1 MEGVRSGGEGGKWR
15 SKEGGGCGR
24 VCGRYCSGGVG
35 GWLAGRAAGRLEGG
49 GGRTRGSHSQSGLS
63 TRAANTLLGSR

>member
-24 VCGRYCSGGVG
+24 VCGRYCSGGVS
-35 GWLAGRAAGRLEGG
+35 GWLAGRSAGRLEG
-49 GGRTRGSHSQSGLS
+49 GGRTRGSHSQSGPS
-63 TRAANTLLGSR
+63 TRAVNTSVGLR